1 MLTVLLDM
9 PFPLIVLQALPG
21 LDWCR
26 DTLLSLLLHQLY
38 AALKL
43 TVPLFSLAVQALPGF
58 NAAGVGLIVASV
70 FDLTF
75 GALSVSDFEMTSL
88 CIGILAFT
96 AVDQLKW
103 FEPAVVVAGGVMGII
118 AWAGKMM

>member
-1 MLTVLLDM
+1 MEVLVCNAFLRSRCTAACEIDVL
-9 PFPLIVLQALPG
+9 FCTHHLSHLVSLVFLQALPG
-21 LDWCR
+21 L
-26 DTLLSLLLHQLY
+26 
-38 AALKL
+38 
-43 TVPLFSLAVQALPGF
+43 

-70 FDLTF
+70 FSLTF
-75 GALSVSDFEMTSL
+75 GVLSVSDFKMTSL
-88 CIGILAFT
+88 CIGIVAFT